1 MIATIITTMIISK
14 PPTVGWEGEVIVCE
28 DVVVG
33 GAVGVV
39 EDVCVVVEVVG
50 VYVVVVVGE

>member
-14 PPTVGWEGEVIVCE
+14 PPTVGWGGEVIVCE

-39 EDVCVVVEVVG
+39 EDVCVVV
-50 VYVVVVVGE
+50 

>member
-14 PPTVGWEGEVIVCE
+14 PPTVGWGGEVIVFE

-50 VYVVVVVGE
+50 VYVIVVVGE